1 MDISNPI
8 LYIASSTSSAGILLF
23 IPANAKSAAI
33 SAVEAPAAFLFT
45 QGTSTNPAT
54 GSHTRPSIFFNAM
67 ANAWAHISASP
78 PIAST
83 IAAAAIALAEPISA

>member
-1 MDISNPI
+1 MASN
-8 LYIASSTSSAGILLF
+8 TSSAGIRLL
-23 IPANAKSAAI
+23 IPASAMSAAI
-33 SAVEAPAAFLFT
+33 IAIDAPAALRFT

-54 GSHTRPSIFFNAM
+54 GSQTRPSIFFKAI
-67 ANAWAHISASP
+67 AKACALVSASP